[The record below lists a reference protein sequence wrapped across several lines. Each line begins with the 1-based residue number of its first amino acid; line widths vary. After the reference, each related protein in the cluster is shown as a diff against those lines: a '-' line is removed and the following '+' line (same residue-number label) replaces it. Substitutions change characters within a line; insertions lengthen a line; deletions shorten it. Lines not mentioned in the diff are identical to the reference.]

1 MSTVHQYYFLCVFFL
16 QPMGSE
22 QVQEAPGTVQ
32 TRNTH
37 APSRT
42 HTHPAANTRAHS
54 WMNAPPNACCF
65 CWCCCC
71 SCSWYGNTRE
81 GQHTGGRGPQ
91 YPEPS
96 LEEARCWAQSFERLI
111 KSPAG
116 RGRFRQFLRTEFSEE
131 NLLFWL
137 ACEELKKETNRT
149 VVEERVRQI
158 YEDFISI
165 LSPREVSLDSRVRDV
180 INRNMQEPSSNTFDD
195 AQQQIYTLMQRDS
208 YPRFMNSSAYADLI
222 KSLEDPPSE
231 T

>member
-1 MSTVHQYYFLCVFFL
+1 
-16 QPMGSE
+16 MGSE

-71 SCSWYGNTRE
+71 SCSCLTVRAAQDEKIQRLVYERPEVTSNCE
-81 GQHTGGRGPQ
+81 EI
-91 YPEPS
+91 PEPS